1 MQVLGKASME
11 AKAAN
16 LAAVLDGYF
25 EQGGHHININVLSR
39 KLLLDA
45 VEHPESYPNLTIR
58 VSGCEYNSWGLL
70 VAVLAPVLIRTVL
83 AMH

>member
-1 MQVLGKASME
+1 MLGKAGIE

-39 KLLLDA
+39 ELLLDA

-58 VSGCEYNSWGLL
+58 VSGCEY
-70 VAVLAPVLIRTVL
+70 LIAKVTTKQQN
-83 AMH
+83 MSS